1 MKASIN
7 SLLFAALSAMMVGCT
22 TQQFE
27 WQKGNF
33 DDEKVK
39 KIVGSALKE
48 ASAVCPADWCW
59 VVVRD
64 VQTGEVLFADGVV
77 RDVNVSVFGVPE
89 DMNAQIEC
97 AKADLAKRLSDSS
110 AAGEPGATV
119 RGMRMDT
126 TDYIYTVYG
135 NDSAYAQKASSV
147 AVASGFTPGQQK
159 GSYYVAVCFAVPKEK
174 GEETAKKAARTAL
187 LNICS
192 ETSKAL

>member
-22 TQQFE
+22 TQQVE
-27 WQKGNF
+27 WQKDKLG
-33 DDEKVK
+33 DEKVK
-39 KIVGSALKE
+39 KMVGSALKD
-48 ASAVCPADWCW
+48 ASASCSADWCW

-77 RDVNVSVFGVPE
+77 HDVNIRVFGVPE
-89 DMNAQIEC
+89 EMNAQVEC

-110 AAGEPGATV
+110 AAGEPEAGV

-135 NDSAYAQKASSV
+135 NDSGYAQKASSV
-147 AVASGFTPGQQK
+147 AVASGFALGQQK
-159 GSYYVAVCFAVPKEK
+159 GPYYVAVCFAVPKEK
-174 GEETAKKAARTAL
+174 GDETAKNAARAAL

-192 ETSKAL
+192 DASKAL